1 MNERAGIIVWMNDI
15 KSARGLE
22 KYGTVHYISKK
33 MKYVV
38 MYVNAEKYEYIATSL
53 AKLPFVEQVER
64 SLRTEIKTEYN
75 SNVPDKTRFYSF

>member
-64 SLRTEIKTEYN
+64 SLRTENQDRIQ
-75 SNVPDKTRFYSF
+75 F

>member
-1 MNERAGIIVWMNDI
+1 MHERTGVIVWVNDI

-22 KYGTVHYISKK
+22 KFGVVHYISKK

-38 MYVNAEKYEYIATSL
+38 MYMDAAQYELTANQLMKFPYV
-53 AKLPFVEQVER
+53 KQVER

-75 SNVPDKTRFYSF
+75 SSVPDKTRFYTF